1 MFSCGFFGAKYQRD
15 GIFFRN
21 GILVLPDTCEVFE
34 APLVEW
40 NEEDYEASWEL
51 ALHTVTGSAGQHAA
65 IVTEFSGLRE
75 ATYLDWWPMYRVKE
89 TITLQEQLL
98 FLEPIR
104 NQISLDNLFQFVSP
118 RQEVKG
124 EPPPSEWLLPVGE
137 LSQFLHCLRV
147 ARQA

>member
-51 ALHTVTGSAGQHAA
+51 ALDTVTGSTGQHAA
-65 IVTEFSGLRE
+65 IITEFSGLRE
-75 ATYLDWWPMYRVKE
+75 ATYLDWWPMYRVNE
-89 TITLQEQLL
+89 TIILQEQLL

-104 NQISLDNLFQFVSP
+104 NQISLDELFQFVSP
-118 RQEVKG
+118 RQKVKSD
-124 EPPPSEWLLPVGE
+124 PTPSEWQLSVGE

-147 ARQA
+147 ARQI